1 MLPERLKTVYD
12 YVLQARSRSKRIVF
26 DIIHLE
32 EWIKWADKNGFLF
45 TNTENGKV
53 DGVIV
58 IYPIGRWTETPT
70 LSQVL
75 GRCGFKGTPTDY
87 FIMDALVDNSVS
99 RANICTNICKTFPPI
114 ENDPDSQLWCQKG
127 DGITKLSK
135 NHTINLK
142 N

>member
-1 MLPERLKTVYD
+1 VLPERLKIVHD
-12 YVLQARSRSKRIVF
+12 YILQARSRSKRIVF

-53 DGVIV
+53 DGVVV
-58 IYPIGRWTETPT
+58 IYPIGRWGKAPI

-75 GRCGFKGTPTDY
+75 GQCGFKGTPTDY
-87 FIMDALVDNSVS
+87 FIMDALVDNSNS
-99 RANICTNICKTFPPI
+99 RSIICSNICKAFPQI
-114 ENDPDSQLWCQKG
+114 ESDPESQLWCQKG
-127 DGITKLSK
+127 DRITKLSK

>member
-1 MLPERLKTVYD
+1 MLSEKAKSAYEYILS
-12 YVLQARSRSKRIVF
+12 SRAKSKRIVF

-32 EWIKWADKNGFLF
+32 EWVKWADKHGFLF
-45 TNTENGKV
+45 TNTVNGKT
-53 DGVIV
+53 DGVVV
-58 IYPIGRWTETPT
+58 IYPIGRWKDTPT

-75 GRCGFKGTPTDY
+75 GRCGFKGEPTDY
-87 FIMDALVDNSVS
+87 FIMDALVDNSSS
-99 RANICTNICKTFPPI
+99 RAIICSNICKAFPPI

-127 DGITKLSK
+127 DRITKLSK